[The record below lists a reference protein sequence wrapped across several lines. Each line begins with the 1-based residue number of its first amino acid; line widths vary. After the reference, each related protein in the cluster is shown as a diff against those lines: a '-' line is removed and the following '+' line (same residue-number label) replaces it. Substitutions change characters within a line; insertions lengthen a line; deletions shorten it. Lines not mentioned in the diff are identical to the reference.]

1 MIREERL
8 LKVLRA
14 PHVSEKA
21 STAMEKTNTIVLKVA
36 KDATKA
42 EIKAAVQ
49 KLFEVEVEVVN
60 TLVVKGKVKRHG
72 QRIGRRS
79 DWKKAYVTL
88 KEGQNLDFVGGAE
101 GANSAILRLQYL
113 QQVEVSV
120 GIAAFELRHIGHDR
134 PTNLL
139 ATEMV
144 HRRVRQDALEQH
156 RPFSCRAVRVALRQT
171 DHAVLHDVQ
180 RRLVV
185 AHVIHGAF
193 EGPLLDALEEV

>member
-21 STAMEKTNTIVLKVA
+21 STAMEKSNTIVLKVA

-60 TLVVKGKVKRHG
+60 TLVVKGKVKR
-72 QRIGRRS
+72 RS

-101 GANSAILRLQYL
+101 
-113 QQVEVSV
+113 
-120 GIAAFELRHIGHDR
+120 
-134 PTNLL
+134 
-139 ATEMV
+139 
-144 HRRVRQDALEQH
+144 
-156 RPFSCRAVRVALRQT
+156 
-171 DHAVLHDVQ
+171 
-180 RRLVV
+180 
-185 AHVIHGAF
+185 
-193 EGPLLDALEEV
+193 